1 MISLIKSIF
10 TTPPVLNYEI
20 LHIKIITNGDLVTN
34 GKNLVIIKKNML
46 PIPDSCFSI
55 VISDY
60 NEDYDKYS
68 RFTSCV
74 FSYDTMLLKI
84 PESVKKIL
92 FDTRRYSKN
101 IHNLLNNLPTH
112 IEEIELSSVWTNGS
126 EILPNLTN
134 LPTSLKKISC
144 LNLISVSRVRP
155 TIVCEQYNPDYSYL
169 YPIHKF
175 NIKLPFDCKLYLC
188 DRHCAN
194 PDNLLIKLIPEKV
207 TVSKPSKKGS
217 KKVLKDH
224 KNRSRSP
231 PSPRRRY

>member
-1 MISLIKSIF
+1 
-10 TTPPVLNYEI
+10 
-20 LHIKIITNGDLVTN
+20 
-34 GKNLVIIKKNML
+34 ML
-46 PIPDSCFSI
+46 PIPDSCFKI

-68 RFTSCV
+68 RFTSRV

-144 LNLISVSRVRP
+144 LNLISVTRVRP
-155 TIVCEQYNPDYSYL
+155 TIVYGQDNQDYSHL
-169 YPIHKF
+169 YPVHKF

-188 DRHCAN
+188 YRHCAN

-217 KKVLKDH
+217 KTVINLPEKQTYK
-224 KNRSRSP
+224 SRSKTVVNLP
-231 PSPRRRY
+231 EKQTYKNISKTAINLSEKQTSTKSSKKTSKKTSKKSS